1 METKVTNVKKSRN
14 SASKLFR
21 KLTAS
26 IFSIFCMMQ
35 LSLCQAFAFDNVST
49 VTTNGADASKGMAGV
64 IGVLLTITRYAGVG
78 LLIFGV
84 YEIVMSFMQNQPEA
98 KTKGI
103 IMALCGVVMISL
115 KTVISAFGVTI
126 A

>member
-1 METKVTNVKKSRN
+1 
-14 SASKLFR
+14 
-21 KLTAS
+21 
-26 IFSIFCMMQ
+26 MMQ